1 MSDYDFHRASPL
13 RRTKNEGTL
22 MKIALFGASGMIGSR
37 VVAEA
42 AARGIEVTALT
53 RSGTEVAGAS
63 RSLTGDMA
71 DADLAARL
79 AAEHDV
85 IVSTTGPSRTGG
97 DHHEWL
103 DALATLAEAS
113 GDTRLFIVGGAGSLF
128 AGDTMLKDT
137 EGFPDAYKAEAETGT
152 KALELLRAKNPSP
165 WTLISPA
172 PEIGPGERTGK
183 YSSELEV
190 PAGDF
195 ISAEDFAV
203 AMVDEIADPKH
214 IDARFTV
221 ANR

>member
-1 MSDYDFHRASPL
+1 
-13 RRTKNEGTL
+13 

-37 VVAEA
+37 VTAEA
-42 AARGIEVTALT
+42 ADRGIEVTAIT
-53 RSGTEVAGAS
+53 RSGAEVPGAA

-71 DADLAARL
+71 DAEFDARM

-97 DHHEWL
+97 DHQEWL
-103 DALATLAEAS
+103 DALSTLAEAS
-113 GDTRLFIVGGAGSLF
+113 GDTRLFVVGGAGSLF

-137 EGFPDAYKAEAETGT
+137 PDFPAVYKAEAETGT
-152 KALELLRAKNPSP
+152 KALELLRAANPSP

-172 PEIGPGERTGK
+172 PEIAPGERTGH
-183 YSSELEV
+183 YNTELEV
-190 PAGDF
+190 PAGDA

-203 AMVDEIADPKH
+203 AMVDEIEDPKH

-221 ANR
+221 AN